1 MDAVQTPHQA
11 TRGIPQD
18 KVSNLEVL
26 ERVKTASIEAMI
38 LKAQLCWTS
47 LSHVIRMDE
56 TRIPGQLLQ
65 EEIANEAAHAC
76 LRYKDLVK
84 ANLQHAKIQPKEIEA
99 AASDIVRWHALS
111 KIACKSFQEHRY
123 QRFQEKRE
131 KRQSAAEAAPL
142 QNTDRFSMPEVSK
155 SACFRIG
162 LHSHL
167 RAHDKKE

>member
-1 MDAVQTPHQA
+1 MLDKLKPRHPHGRNQDPRPA
-11 TRGIPQD
+11 SAGGNRQRGRP
-18 KVSNLEVL
+18 
-26 ERVKTASIEAMI
+26 
-38 LKAQLCWTS
+38 
-47 LSHVIRMDE
+47 
-56 TRIPGQLLQ
+56 
-65 EEIANEAAHAC
+65 C
-76 LRYKDLVK
+76 LRYKDLIK

-99 AASDIVRWHALS
+99 AASDIVRWRALS